1 MLLGLKEV
9 AEKSKAVGLDT
20 FITFFV
26 KIRKSLISCSF

>member
-9 AEKSKAVGLDT
+9 AEKSKTVGLDA

-26 KIRKSLISCSF
+26 EVRKSLISCSF